1 MKKIIITGSAGM
13 FGANFAR
20 YFLEQGYTVMGL
32 DNFSGGYGD
41 FLPEHENFQ
50 FVEID
55 LIDSER
61 LNKMFDDFK
70 ADTVYHFAAYAAEGL
85 SPFIRNFNYTN
96 NVICSMNVINAC
108 IRTSA
113 KIVFTSSMAVYG
125 HQQVPFIE
133 SSVPTPADPYG
144 IAKYTVEMDLREAAN
159 QFDLRYTII
168 RPHNVIGLYQN
179 IWDRYRNVI
188 GIFINKA
195 LSGNPLTIYGD
206 GKQTRAF
213 SDISSCFKTFEKI
226 GYDKFNGEI
235 FNIGSDKFYTIN
247 EAAKVVG
254 EVAKGHGYNHDIIH
268 LEERLEVKDAYP
280 SHDKAKSFLNF
291 NDKTDF
297 PKLVESMFT
306 WALTQPHREI
316 KNMEYEIG
324 NGIYSFWK

>member
-20 YFLEQGYTVMGL
+20 YFLEQGYKVMGL

-41 FLPEHENFQ
+41 FLPEHKNFQ
-50 FVEID
+50 FVEVD

-61 LNKMFDDFK
+61 LNKIFDDFK
-70 ADTVYHFAAYAAEGL
+70 PDTVYHFAAYAAEGL

-96 NVICSMNVINAC
+96 NVICSMNVINSC

-159 QFDLRYTII
+159 QFDLRYTIV

-195 LSGNPLTIYGD
+195 ISGNPFTIYGD

-213 SDISSCFKTFEKI
+213 SDISSCFKVFEKI

-254 EVAKGHGYNHDIIH
+254 EVAKGHGYNTDTIH

-280 SHDKAKSFLNF
+280 SHDKAKSFLDF

-297 PKLVESMFT
+297 PKLVESMFA
-306 WALTQPHREI
+306 WALTQPQREV
-316 KNMEYEIG
+316 KNMKYEIDK
-324 NGIYSFWK
+324 GIYSYWK